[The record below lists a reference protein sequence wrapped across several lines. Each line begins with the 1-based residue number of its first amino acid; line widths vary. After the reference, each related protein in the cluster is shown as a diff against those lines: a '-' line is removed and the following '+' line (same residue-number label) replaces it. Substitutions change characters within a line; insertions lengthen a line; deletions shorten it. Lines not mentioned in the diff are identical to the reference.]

1 MIVLSEQRERA
12 MSHDQFFANPP
23 LPVAVPD
30 LEAPVANLNTHSR
43 PPTTPPEFHGLLAM
57 DITDEDVKP
66 IIVDSPTPPMSIPKT
81 SVSIDVA
88 SEARSGPSSASR
100 PNDRSFRP
108 GPYDPTKNQ
117 TPSKGATLVFRR
129 SSLDSCIPK
138 QLVPDQGSFSQ
149 YPEFAK
155 RRRRH
160 TLHGTTRYNCNE
172 CRVGFGRKADL
183 IRHMEN
189 AKAHRNPAFQ
199 CNRCKRRYSRE
210 DALARHVRVVCRS
223 R

>member
-1 MIVLSEQRERA
+1 
-12 MSHDQFFANPP
+12 MSHDQFFATPP

-43 PPTTPPEFHGLLAM
+43 SPTTPPEFHGLLAM

-129 SSLDSCIPK
+129 SSRQLHSKTIGARPRELFTVPRVCKETPPPHPARNHQIQLQRVSSGLWTQGGLDTP
-138 QLVPDQGSFSQ
+138 
-149 YPEFAK
+149 
-155 RRRRH
+155 
-160 TLHGTTRYNCNE
+160 HGE
-172 CRVGFGRKADL
+172 RKGA
-183 IRHMEN
+183 
-189 AKAHRNPAFQ
+189 
-199 CNRCKRRYSRE
+199 
-210 DALARHVRVVCRS
+210 
-223 R
+223 